1 MDSTDPWGTLGAHVV
16 EAKGAR
22 GARVGG
28 GVSVV
33 SLAHSKF
40 GWGEQRVGNRVSRRP
55 CTLTPTA
62 RCGADLCQTCNFPD
76 EVPSTTGG
84 PCHSTRLGGAPLRP
98 LASACRCPA
107 PTAHRFRATR
117 RAARLR
123 SSTAPSSPRTT
134 LASGCADTC
143 LRTVRTGCV
152 YRPPC
157 VPYAPEAQGSL
168 ARGRHCCTCAVCVPA
183 LGVPCVPRTVWCMQA
198 SFRSRRSGRSRRP
211 CRTRCPSGC
220 TAASRAS
227 SAAAT
232 PSPRSSSIVS
242 RCTTAPPR
250 PSACGA
256 WRATSLTPAHGTR
269 PSTVR

>member
-55 CTLTPTA
+55 CGLTPTA

-183 LGVPCVPRTVWCMQA
+183 LGVPCVPRTVCGACRRASDREDLGEVGAHVAPDARLDVLRHLVQA
-198 SFRSRRSGRSRRP
+198 VRQRHPHRGRARSYRDARRP
-211 CRTRCPSGC
+211 R
-220 TAASRAS
+220 RA
-227 SAAAT
+227 
-232 PSPRSSSIVS
+232 
-242 RCTTAPPR
+242 
-250 PSACGA
+250 
-256 WRATSLTPAHGTR
+256 RARVGRGGQPA
-269 PSTVR
+269 